1 MFDVVTL
8 AKYFSI
14 ICYVGFFISS
24 ITGFIAI
31 SKDFNL
37 CEFMISLIVLT
48 NVPIITFFELINKN
62 KHSVQLL
69 HYGRSYLM
77 LILSLL
83 VMGLS
88 HVGLGFSMYGIILFI
103 VNLLLG
109 VFNCTSEN
117 ENTSPESIEKH

>member
-117 ENTSPESIEKH
+117 ENTSSESIEKH